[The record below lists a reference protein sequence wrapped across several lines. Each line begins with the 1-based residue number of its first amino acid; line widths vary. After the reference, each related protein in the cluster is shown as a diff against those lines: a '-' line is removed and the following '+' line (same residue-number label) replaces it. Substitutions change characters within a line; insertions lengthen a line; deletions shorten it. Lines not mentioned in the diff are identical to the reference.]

1 MPLVGMPMEGRLFM
15 SELRVKNL
23 RREFGS
29 VVALEDMTF
38 DVADGEFFCLLG
50 PSSSGKTTTLRAIS
64 GLEELKSGEVWFD
77 GTDRT
82 NAPVQNRGMSMIF
95 QTFALYP
102 HMSVEANLAHPLKRD
117 GVDDA
122 EINARVG
129 KVAELLRVSH
139 TLKRKPSTL
148 SGGEQQRVAIGRA
161 IVRRPKLLLLD
172 EPLTNLDAKLR
183 HEMRAEFKRLHR
195 ELGMTMLYATPDQ
208 LEALTMGQRVGV
220 IEDGQVVAIGTPRD
234 LYGAP
239 DNLYVA
245 RMVGSPPINILP
257 GATQGDGQVQLPMI
271 SAPMAASGVRSGQDV
286 AVGLRPHDIVLANGA
301 DQPSARFA
309 AKINLTE
316 PLGDV
321 TVLDVAARD
330 VDLKMVL
337 REEVA
342 AQFSVGDEIDV
353 AFAPADLHFFDR
365 SSGRRVGGGDGQ

>member
-1 MPLVGMPMEGRLFM
+1 M
-15 SELRVKNL
+15 SELRVANL

-64 GLEELKSGEVWFD
+64 GLEELKGGAVWFNGAD
-77 GTDRT
+77 VTT
-82 NAPVQNRGMSMIF
+82 APVQNRGMSMIF

-117 GVDDA
+117 GVAAA
-122 EINARVG
+122 EIRKRVG
-129 KVAELLRVSH
+129 EVAELLRVSH
-139 TLKRKPSTL
+139 TLKRKPTTL

-161 IVRRPKLLLLD
+161 IVRRPRLLLLD

-208 LEALTMGQRVGV
+208 LEALTMGERVGV
-220 IEDGQVVAIGTPRD
+220 IDEGRVVAIGTPRD
-234 LYGAP
+234 LYGVP
-239 DNLYVA
+239 NNLYVA
-245 RMVGSPPINILP
+245 RMVGSPPINILA
-257 GATQGDGQVQLPMI
+257 GAIQGDGQVQLPMLG
-271 SAPMAASGVRSGQDV
+271 APVAAKGVLSGQDV
-286 AVGLRPHDIVLANGA
+286 AVGLRPHDLVLAESDTA
-301 DQPSARFA
+301 HAARFA
-309 AKINLTE
+309 ARIHLTE

-321 TVLDVAARD
+321 TILDVAAQD
-330 VDLKMVL
+330 VGLKMVL

-342 AQFSVGDEIDV
+342 ARFTVGDDIEV
-353 AFAPADLHFFDR
+353 AFNPTDLHFFDR
-365 SSGRRVGGGDGQ
+365 TSGQRVGGTEGQ